1 MTSGKLRRST
11 FLATA
16 FAVSARTLCVFFNL
30 LPFAMAQVQESAPSQ
45 LSDGALVIEEIIVTA
60 QKRERAAQDVP
71 ISMTVFTDKA
81 LEALNLSDVAEIA
94 RYTPNLE
101 WDPSWLGA
109 SNNSSIF
116 IRGVGQAANFAEHS
130 TDPAVGL
137 YLDGVYIARGVGSV
151 MGVLDVSRVEILR
164 GPQGTLFGKNATGGA
179 ITMITIRPTDAFS
192 GWVDVTTGSDNRAD
206 LRLVVNLPLTDQV
219 LTRFSV
225 SSFNRDGYGVSMQ
238 DSTVFGDINTDY
250 ARGTLRWLPRE
261 NLTVD
266 FIADRT
272 RSRQGS
278 PVISPVF
285 IEPGPM
291 SLAGAYNFFVAPA
304 NTVPGFGDGVF
315 FDSRFI
321 TPSNFTNYS
330 TGESGSDLDAQGL
343 TAIVDWRPRDLIFTS
358 ITAYRDMESLW
369 AVDVD
374 GSPLTIIEDIL
385 GLDQHQFSQEF
396 NLRGRSG
403 PLDWLLGL
411 YYFEEEAT
419 ASGGAIVIPDL
430 AMIEFDPLFG
440 VPNPL
445 FGVPLSLGIQPIVNV
460 HRATSVAIFSHLE
473 YAFTERLTGSA
484 GVRFTDEEKRVSN
497 PPGVAPVASNGNSS
511 SFTNLSPMLGLQY
524 FVDQHLHI
532 YGSVSQGFRSG
543 GFNTLVL
550 LPRQDYLPFD
560 PEKATSYE
568 VGVKASGG
576 RFMVSGAAF
585 FVDYDDIQISVLN
598 DFEPQILNAAEAEIK
613 GVEVELAAAL
623 TSGLKL
629 QAGIGY
635 LDAKY
640 VKLDPLG
647 LQGLT
652 VPITLDTKLMNTPEW
667 SINLGLSY
675 STQLR
680 HLGRLVIRGDYSWR
694 DKSYKDAINTEELFQ
709 DAYGLLHAG
718 ATLVSNDSRW
728 QFTLFG
734 DNLTNEQYIQSGVA
748 GKPLFGLVAA
758 TVAHPR
764 TWGLSVQYRFSSEAS
779 GDH

>member
-1 MTSGKLRRST
+1 MTVRKLRGSA

-16 FAVSARTLCVFFNL
+16 LALFARALCVFSSL
-30 LPFAMAQVQESAPSQ
+30 LPFATAQAQESTASQ
-45 LSDGALVIEEIIVTA
+45 ASDDALVIEEIIVTA
-60 QKRERAAQDVP
+60 QKRERVAHDVP
-71 ISMTVFTDKA
+71 ISMTVFTDQA
-81 LEALNLSDVAEIA
+81 LEALNLSDVAGIA

-101 WDPSWLGA
+101 WDASWLGA
-109 SNNSSIF
+109 SSNSSIF
-116 IRGVGQAANFAEHS
+116 IRGIGQAANFAEHS
-130 TDPAVGL
+130 TDPAIGL
-137 YLDGVYIARGVGSV
+137 YLDGVYIARGLGSV
-151 MGVLDVSRVEILR
+151 MGVLDVSQVEVLR

-179 ITMITIRPTDAFS
+179 ITMITTRPTDAFS
-192 GWVDVTTGSDNRAD
+192 GWADVTTGSDNRAD
-206 LRLVVNLPLTDQV
+206 LRLVINAPLTDQL
-219 LTRFSV
+219 LTRFSA
-225 SSFNRDGYGVSMQ
+225 SSLNRDGYGVSLQ
-238 DSTVFGDINTDY
+238 DGTVFGDINTDY
-250 ARGTLRWLPRE
+250 VRGTLRWLPGE

-272 RSRQGS
+272 RARPGS
-278 PVISPVF
+278 PVITPVF
-285 IEPGPM
+285 IEPDPM

-304 NTVPGFGDGVF
+304 NTVPGFGDGVP
-315 FDSRFI
+315 FDSLFI
-321 TPSNFTNYS
+321 TPGDFTNYS
-330 TGESGSDLDAQGL
+330 TGESGSDLDLQGL
-343 TAIVDWRPRDLIFTS
+343 TAIVDWRPGDLTFTS
-358 ITAYRDMESLW
+358 ITGYRDMESLW

-385 GLDQHQFSQEF
+385 GLDQHQFSQEL
-396 NLRGRSG
+396 NLRGRNG
-403 PLDWLLGL
+403 PLDWLVGL

-430 AMIEFDPLFG
+430 ATVEFDPIFG

-460 HRATSVAIFSHLE
+460 HRARSVAIFSHLE

-484 GVRFTDEEKRVSN
+484 GIRYTDEEKRVSN

-524 FVDQHLHI
+524 FVDEDLHI

-560 PEKATSYE
+560 SELATSYE

-576 RFMVSGAAF
+576 RFTVSGATF
-585 FVDYDDIQISVLN
+585 FVNYDDIQISVLN
-598 DFEPQILNAAEAEIK
+598 DFEPQILNAAEAELK

-623 TSGLKL
+623 TTGLKL

-640 VKLDPLG
+640 VKLDQVLP
-647 LQGLT
+647 GLT
-652 VPITLDTKLMNTPEW
+652 VPITLNTELMNTPEW

-675 STQLR
+675 SKQLQR
-680 HLGRLVIRGDYSWR
+680 IGRLVIRGDYSWR

-709 DAYGLLHAG
+709 DAFGLLHAS
-718 ATLVSNDSRW
+718 ATLVSNDGRW

-734 DNLTNEQYIQSGVA
+734 DNLTNKQYIVSGVA

-758 TVAHPR
+758 TFARPR
-764 TWGLSVQYRFSSEAS
+764 TWGLSVQYRFVSEVS
-779 GDH
+779 RDD